1 MAWTVAIT
9 TLTGQHKFVRGDGRI
24 LTCFVL
30 TATSDASGSG
40 DLTLSTELVTT
51 YGANETER
59 LMQDVRGSCVY
70 QVNYYAGTAT
80 TEALITV
87 DDQEGLIVF
96 SDTVGTAEND
106 EALVNAAANAATAG
120 PLTDAII
127 AVGTLANTKT
137 AVIHF
142 WFIK

>member
-1 MAWTVAIT
+1 MAWTTAIT
-9 TLTGQHKFVRGDGRI
+9 TLSGQHTFVRGDGRI

-40 DLTLSTELVTT
+40 DLTLSTELTAT
-51 YGANETER
+51 YGAGKAEQ
-59 LMQDVRGSCVY
+59 LMQKVRGSSVHY
-70 QVNYYAGTAT
+70 VNYYAGTAT

-87 DDQEGLIVF
+87 DDQEGLIQF
-96 SDTVGTAEND
+96 TDTVATAAND
-106 EALVNAAANAATAG
+106 EGFAGTGG
-120 PLTDAII
+120 PLIDAII